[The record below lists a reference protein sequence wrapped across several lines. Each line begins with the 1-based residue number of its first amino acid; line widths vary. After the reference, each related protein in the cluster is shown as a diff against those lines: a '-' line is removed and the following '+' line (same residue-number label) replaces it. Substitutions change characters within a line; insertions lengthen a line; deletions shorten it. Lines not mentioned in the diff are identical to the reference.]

1 MRYIILIKQVNFM
14 NFKIAD
20 SKFKELLLPT
30 LLIVMALN
38 ISAVVDS
45 FFVTSFLGK
54 NAAAA
59 IEVLE
64 PVILLITV
72 FEWLFGLGGQILA
85 LNKKA
90 EFDIEGSNRYF
101 TVSIAL
107 SFIGS
112 FIMAIICLLF
122 MDPLATILQA
132 TPATKPLVLQYSTF
146 LYACFVV
153 STISG
158 VITQYIRVDGQ
169 PNFAS
174 AVIIV
179 SNIVNIVLDYLFL
192 SSGMGMSS
200 ASLATFIGYT
210 IGLLI
215 CLVYIRNPKRTFRFS
230 RAALAF
236 KTFIK
241 SSAEMIKV
249 GFPGASMGVFDVIFV
264 YIMNFFLTA
273 TLGETGLATYLLC
286 MDALVIASII
296 DIGISETLTSIVPV
310 YYAKHDYANLNHLI
324 KNSVIISVIFAIILT
339 LLIWIWP
346 EGFLALYNF
355 NHLDIAEFA
364 KNALKLYSLFFLLS
378 ILPSLLVFY
387 YEAIER
393 SVLSTVIST
402 LFLLVLPL
410 ISVFGLY
417 ELIGSNGIW
426 LGFPVACIITMII
439 TIILVKAI
447 QKREPKY
454 SGLFFIEKDL
464 VDKTRNFVLTGNDFK
479 SREDCLQHLKNLN
492 ADAEFCDNTNK
503 IFDVI
508 YDTNPHDTYVEVLV
522 IDYDDNIHVDIK
534 YDGEK
539 ENLEH
544 IKHNFPEN
552 LLKYAEV
559 LGFNTIEY
567 VMDKN

>member
-1 MRYIILIKQVNFM
+1 M

-54 NAAAA
+54 HAAAA

-64 PVILLITV
+64 PIILLITV

-90 EFDIEGSNRYF
+90 EFDTDGSNRYF
-101 TVSIAL
+101 TVSIVL

-112 FIMAIICLLF
+112 FIMAVICLLF
-122 MDPLATILQA
+122 MDPLATLLQA
-132 TPATKPLVLQYSTF
+132 TPVTKPLVLQYSTF
-146 LYACFVV
+146 LFACFVV

-158 VITQYIRVDGQ
+158 VLTQYIRVDGQ

-179 SNIVNIVLDYLFL
+179 ANVINIILDYLFL

-210 IGLLI
+210 ISLLI
-215 CLVYIRNPKRTFRFS
+215 CLLYIRNPKRTFRFT
-230 RAALAF
+230 RAALAL

-249 GFPGASMGVFDVIFV
+249 GFPGASIGVFDVIFV
-264 YIMNFFLTA
+264 YIMNAFLVT
-273 TLGETGLATYLLC
+273 TLGDTGLATYLLC
-286 MDALVIASII
+286 MDALLIASII
-296 DIGISETLTSIVPV
+296 DIGISETLTSIIPI
-310 YYAKHDYANLNHLI
+310 YYAKHDYVNMNHLI
-324 KNSVIISVIFAIILT
+324 KNAVIISVIFAIILT
-339 LLIWIWP
+339 ALIWIWP

-355 NHLDIAEFA
+355 NQLDIAEFA
-364 KNALKLYSLFFLLS
+364 KNALKLYSFFFLLS
-378 ILPSLLVFY
+378 ILPSMLIFY

-393 SVLSTVIST
+393 SVLSTALST
-402 LFLLVLPL
+402 LFSLVLPL
-410 ISVFGLY
+410 ICVVVLY
-417 ELIGSNGIW
+417 NLIGSNGIW

-439 TIILVKAI
+439 TVIAIKAI

-464 VDKTRNFVLTGNDFK
+464 VHKTRNFVLTDNDLK
-479 SREDCLQHLKNLN
+479 EREECLQHLKNLN
-492 ADAEFCDNTNK
+492 ADDEFCENTNK

-508 YDTNPHDTYVEVLV
+508 FDTNPHGTFVEVLV
-522 IDYDDNIHVDIK
+522 IDYDDNIHLDIK

-539 ENLEH
+539 ENLEY
-544 IKHNFPEN
+544 IKHSFPEN